1 MAYTSVSLDEVIQ
14 VESIVTIHYFE
25 YSSDFHFAGE
35 SHDFWEFQCVDKG
48 EVEVVAGENLHVLK
62 RGQIIFHK
70 PDEFHNLNANGKSA
84 PNIVVIAFQC
94 HSPMMEFFEN
104 RILEINDQERQ
115 LMALIIAEARR
126 CFSSPLDDPYLEQM
140 KKRKDSPWGSQQLIK
155 LYLEQMLIYMIQR
168 HTVSMP
174 SCTASRS
181 SAMKEKNPLY
191 DSVIRYLENHIQEYV
206 TIEDICHSTLMGRS
220 QLQKLFR
227 ERHHCGVIEFFSRMK
242 IDFAKELIRKNQMNF
257 TQISEYLGYSSIH
270 YFSRQFKKI
279 SGMTPSEYSSSI
291 KALSEGRHS
300 S

>member
-48 EVEVVAGENLHVLK
+48 EVEVVAGEKLHVLK

-168 HTVSMP
+168 HTVSIP

>member
-48 EVEVVAGENLHVLK
+48 EVEVVAGEKIHVLK

-257 TQISEYLGYSSIH
+257 TQISEYLGYSSIR

>member
-48 EVEVVAGENLHVLK
+48 EVEVVAGEKLHVLK

>member
-48 EVEVVAGENLHVLK
+48 EVEVVAGEKIHVLK

-257 TQISEYLGYSSIH
+257 T
-270 YFSRQFKKI
+270 
-279 SGMTPSEYSSSI
+279 
-291 KALSEGRHS
+291 
-300 S
+300 

>member
-35 SHDFWEFQCVDKG
+35 SHDFWKFQCVDKG
-48 EVEVVAGENLHVLK
+48 EVEVVAGEKLHVLK